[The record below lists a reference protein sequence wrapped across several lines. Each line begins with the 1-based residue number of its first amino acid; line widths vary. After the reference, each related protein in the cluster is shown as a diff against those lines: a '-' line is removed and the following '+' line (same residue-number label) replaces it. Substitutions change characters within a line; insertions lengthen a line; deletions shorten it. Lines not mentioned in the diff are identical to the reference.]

1 MPDHA
6 LAQDTGSSVM
16 ATAPYTEPDASAV
29 TPAETRVLQSG
40 TPNQPDA
47 STSMTAKPVA
57 DTPRRLQYTLSATV
71 RGVYDDNIFNSSFHR
86 VSDFYFTVE
95 PTLTLTMGTGESDAA
110 NSLTLTYQPSLFLFV
125 DNSQEDAVQQLI
137 RLQVGHRFGHLS
149 LALSQDVQLLDGTD
163 LNSLNDPTGHQAN
176 TDVSGRNRHQVY
188 TTDVSGSYDL
198 TGKLFLS
205 GGGNF
210 FADEYSSSLS
220 SSKYFSGN
228 VYINYNYSEKLVMGI
243 GGTGGYNT
251 VGGTISNDQVFEQAN
266 VRFGYAATSKI
277 SVSAT
282 AGAEFRQFEKTS
294 GTDVNPV
301 FTLAASYAPFDG
313 TGISL
318 SGSRQTRN
326 SASLAGQDYSETTI
340 NFSVT
345 QRFLQRFF
353 FGFAVGYSNSD
364 YFSAASGVNATR
376 SDDFFYVT
384 PSVDFNVTRY
394 WTFGAYY
401 VHREDSSNF
410 ALFSF
415 TDNQFGI
422 RTKLTF

>member
-1 MPDHA
+1 M
-6 LAQDTGSSVM
+6 
-16 ATAPYTEPDASAV
+16 
-29 TPAETRVLQSG
+29 
-40 TPNQPDA
+40 
-47 STSMTAKPVA
+47 
-57 DTPRRLQYTLSATV
+57 
-71 RGVYDDNIFNSSFHR
+71 
-86 VSDFYFTVE
+86 
-95 PTLTLTMGTGESDAA
+95 
-110 NSLTLTYQPSLFLFV
+110 
-125 DNSQEDAVQQLI
+125 
-137 RLQVGHRFGHLS
+137 
-149 LALSQDVQLLDGTD
+149 
-163 LNSLNDPTGHQAN
+163 
-176 TDVSGRNRHQVY
+176 
-188 TTDVSGSYDL
+188 SGSYDL

-210 FADEYSSSLS
+210 FADQYSSSLS
-220 SSKYFSGN
+220 SSQYFSGN
-228 VYINYNYSEKLVMGI
+228 LFINYNYSEKLVMGI

-251 VGGTISNDQVFEQAN
+251 VGGTISNDQTFEQAN

-313 TGISL
+313 TGFSL

-364 YFSAASGVNATR
+364 YFSAASGVTASRN
-376 SDDFFYVT
+376 DDFFYIT

-401 VHREDSSNF
+401 VHREDNSSF
-410 ALFSF
+410 AFFSF
-415 TDNQFGI
+415 NDNQFGI